1 MIIIEHRRHSMRT
14 MPGQDLSQAGVD
26 LARRVGGEL
35 GVFDLVITSTVAR
48 AFQTA
53 IAMGYAVDEQ
63 LDELAR
69 LPEGFEDEVAWDA
82 GYARFREVALGN
94 PTGAVAAFAR
104 TMESLHRRVAE
115 RVAPSGRALIISHGA
130 FPEGAL
136 IGCVP
141 ATDCTTWGSA
151 GYCEGIRLHVDGTTF
166 VRAELLR
173 VDAASSDG

>member
-1 MIIIEHRRHSMRT
+1 MIVIEHRRHSIRT

-26 LARRVGGEL
+26 LARRVGDGL
-35 GVFDLVITSTVAR
+35 GAFDLVVTSTVAR

-63 LDELAR
+63 LDELAT
-69 LPEGFEDEVAWDA
+69 LPDGFEAELAWNA
-82 GYARFREVALGN
+82 GYARFREVALES

-104 TMESLHRRVAE
+104 SMESLHRTIAE
-115 RVAPSGRALIISHGA
+115 RIAPSGRALIVSHGA

-141 ATDCTTWGSA
+141 TTDCSTWGSA
-151 GYCEGIRLHVDGTTF
+151 GYCEGNRLHFDGTTF
-166 VRAELLR
+166 VRADLLR
-173 VDAASSDG
+173 TDG